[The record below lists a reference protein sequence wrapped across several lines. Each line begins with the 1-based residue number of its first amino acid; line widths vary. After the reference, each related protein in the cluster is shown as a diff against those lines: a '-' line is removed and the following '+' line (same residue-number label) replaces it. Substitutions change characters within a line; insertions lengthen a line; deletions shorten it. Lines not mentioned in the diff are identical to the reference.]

1 MSKEEK
7 DSDKI
12 NKEIFEEIKL
22 QETPSLKTKLISV
35 YKISDERRQ
44 ISEDKYIPLMER
56 NPFLKF
62 CATAVYK

>member
-35 YKISDERRQ
+35 
-44 ISEDKYIPLMER
+44 
-56 NPFLKF
+56 
-62 CATAVYK
+62 